1 MARAYIRAST
11 VKEYVKALTNG
22 EFRVAG
28 DVAESLDNVIELM
41 IQRAV
46 QKARADKRK
55 TVQPRDF
62 T

>member
-11 VKEYVKALTNG
+11 VKEYVKAL
-22 EFRVAG
+22 EPDFRVAA

-46 QKARADKRK
+46 QKAKADKRK